1 MKITI
6 EGSPKEVAELLN
18 ALPNG
23 AGVKVKKPYFP
34 PLLTKLTE
42 DEKINELAEAIRNTD
57 EENAPQVEAA
67 EQEVPF
73 LVRDLGNRGRRNHFK
88 QTSCEPENQTNDNN

>member
-23 AGVKVKKPYFP
+23 TENNAKKPYFP
-34 PLLTKLTE
+34 PLLTELTE
-42 DEKINELAEAIRNTD
+42 NEKINELVEAIRNAD

-73 LVRDLGNRGRRNHFK
+73 LVRDLGNRGRKNRFK
-88 QTSCEPENQTNDNN
+88 QTSCESENQTNDNS